1 MECIMVLLGE
11 KTDWDTVK
19 RVLGNVGEFMNKLL
33 EYNVEETTEKTWKK
47 ARDGWISFFEVFLRR
62 DCIALANA

>member
-19 RVLGNVGEFMNKLL
+19 KVLGNVGEFMNKLL

-47 ARDGWISFFEVFLRR
+47 AREGWISKPEFDPVEVKK
-62 DCIALANA
+62 IS

>member
-33 EYNVEETTEKTWKK
+33 
-47 ARDGWISFFEVFLRR
+47 D
-62 DCIALANA
+62 LAFI